1 MTSGKVLVI
10 DEWTS
15 IGQFIPKI
23 EFKMPTMPYLSL
35 KSDLYDLV
43 QLSGVFFKQKPSKN
57 GILFKNI
64 HRKSD
69 NLNTYNENITVL
81 ISNPYETSINGVE
94 LNSLEP
100 LNHEIKS
107 RFNAII
113 ISKTGRIKLAPVEL
127 N

>member
-1 MTSGKVLVI
+1 
-10 DEWTS
+10 
-15 IGQFIPKI
+15 
-23 EFKMPTMPYLSL
+23 MPTLPYLNL

-57 GILFKNI
+57 GILFKNN
-64 HRKSD
+64 HQKLD
-69 NLNTYNENITVL
+69 NANTCNENITVL
-81 ISNPYETSINGVE
+81 ISNPYQTSISGVD

-100 LNHEIKS
+100 LNHDIKS